1 MLKELEIGLA
11 EEIMNNKLYLTKE
24 EYEYCF
30 EHLDNIVTET
40 SHIGDYFD
48 HGAYLNLR
56 LYSENE
62 DGEDLTFKSEISYIN
77 DDLAKFEDSKDS
89 SDRWVWLMKAVE
101 RIEGMRDENGNA
113 YRFHICM
120 CNAYIENTDIEVF
133 GARFKEEAVYKAAL
147 QFTKIKMK

>member
-1 MLKELEIGLA
+1 MLKEWEIELA
-11 EEIMNNKLYLTKE
+11 EEIMNNKLYLTKR

-30 EHLDNIVTET
+30 EHLDNIATET

-62 DGEDLTFKSEISYIN
+62 HGEDLAFKSEISYIN

-89 SDRWVWLMKAVE
+89 SDRWIWLMKAVE

-133 GARFKEEAVYKAAL
+133 GARFKEEAVYNAAL